1 MSMTKTAEEIEK
13 MRRGGA
19 LLSRALKAAV
29 DAVKPGVTVK
39 EVDAAAEKAIRDGG
53 GTPSFLGYQN
63 DPDDPP
69 FPSTLCVSVNAEVVH
84 GLGNRDLVLKEGDV
98 AGLDIGCWYE
108 GLCTDMAVTVPVGK
122 VDASATKLIEV
133 TRRSLLDAVAAVRAG
148 GEVADISRAV
158 EKAVAPHGYGIVRAL
173 TGHGVG
179 HKVHE
184 APQVPNFTAP
194 GQPKVKLKAGMALA
208 IEPML
213 GEGDY
218 RVKTADDGWAVVM
231 DDGKRGAHFEVTV
244 VVTSNGVEILTPL
257 PV

>member
-1 MSMTKTAEEIEK
+1 MTKTPEEIEK
-13 MRRGGA
+13 LRRGGA

-29 DAVKPGVTVK
+29 DAVKPGAVVK
-39 EVDAAAEKAIRDGG
+39 DIDAVAEKVIRDGG

-63 DPDDPP
+63 DKDDPP
-69 FPSTLCVSVNAEVVH
+69 FPSTVCVSINAEVVH
-84 GLGNRDLVLKEGDV
+84 GLGNRDLTLKEGDV
-98 AGLDIGCWYE
+98 VGLDIGCWFE

-122 VDASATKLIEV
+122 VDAAAAKLIRV
-133 TRRSLLDAVAAVRAG
+133 TRQALMDAVAAVKVG
-148 GEVADISRAV
+148 GEIEDVARAV
-158 EKAVAPHGYGIVRAL
+158 ERSVGPHGYGIVRAL

-184 APQVPNFTAP
+184 APHVPNFTSP
-194 GQPKVKLKAGMALA
+194 HHPKVKIKEGMVLAL
-208 IEPML
+208 EPML

-231 DDGKRGAHFEVTV
+231 ADGKRGSHFEVTI
-244 VVTSNGVEILTPL
+244 VVTKDGPEIITPL